1 MQCHPTPMIP
11 MIHACCCRC
20 SVRPY
25 PEVVKD
31 LCVNAWPTLSTNAGK
46 KGGTYLVELVAL
58 KGDAKLLEYMVEAKP
73 DVARWHFE
81 HASKHAEKDRE
92 R

>member
-1 MQCHPTPMIP
+1 M
-11 MIHACCCRC
+11 
-20 SVRPY
+20 
-25 PEVVKD
+25 
-31 LCVNAWPTLSTNAGK
+31 
-46 KGGTYLVELVAL
+46 VELVAL
-58 KGDAKLLEYMVEAKP
+58 QGDAKLLEYMVEAKP